1 MSTINNMRYF
11 FNETFKSLRR
21 NRLLGIATLSTVTI
35 CILILGAAV
44 LLTINAGNFMNRLE
58 SDLEMMVF
66 VEDSLD
72 KSDLQD
78 LGQKIKNIPGV
89 KTVQFISKDQ
99 ALTNLQSKFD
109 DKEYDLKKT
118 VGNNPLPNSFE
129 VKAQNPKDVA
139 KIAKQIFKLE
149 GVYKVNYG
157 QGLVE
162 RLFNITRWVRIIS
175 IVLIILL
182 AMGAVF
188 LIATTIRLAIFARRK
203 EIYLMKLIGA
213 TDWFVRWPFF
223 IEGIFLGS
231 VGALLAVIL
240 LAIGYG
246 TLVNNMQTAIFFI
259 PLVKNPTML
268 LEIYLALFV
277 AGAVLGCLGTGISL
291 NRFLDV

>member
-1 MSTINNMRYF
+1 MSTINNTRYF
-11 FNETFKSLRR
+11 FGETFKSLRR
-21 NRLLGIATLSTVTI
+21 NRLLSIATLSTVTI

-72 KSDLQD
+72 KSDLQN
-78 LGQKIKNIPGV
+78 LGQEIKNIPGV

-99 ALTNLQSKFD
+99 ALANLQSKFD
-109 DKEYDLKKT
+109 EKEYDLKKT

-175 IVLIILL
+175 VVLIILL

-240 LAIGYG
+240 LAISYG
-246 TLVNNMQTAIFFI
+246 TLVHNMQTAIFFI
-259 PLVKNPTML
+259 PLVKNPMML
-268 LEIYLALFV
+268 LEIYLALFA
-277 AGAVLGCLGTGISL
+277 AGAVLGCMGTIISL

>member
-1 MSTINNMRYF
+1 MSTINSMRYF
-11 FNETFKSLRR
+11 FGETFKSLRR
-21 NRLLGIATLSTVTI
+21 NRLLSIATLSTVTI

-44 LLTINAGNFMNRLE
+44 LLTINAGNFMNQLE
-58 SDLEMMVF
+58 SDLEIMVF

-72 KSDLQD
+72 KTDLQD
-78 LGQKIKNIPGV
+78 LGQEIKNIAGV

-99 ALTNLQSKFD
+99 ALTNLQSKFN

-129 VKAQNPKDVA
+129 VKAENPKDVTR
-139 KIAKQIFKLE
+139 IAKQIFKIE

-162 RLFNITRWVRIIS
+162 RLLKITRWVRIIS
-175 IVLIILL
+175 VILIVLL

-246 TLVNNMQTAIFFI
+246 ALVNNMQTAIFFI
-259 PLVKNPTML
+259 PLVNNPTML
-268 LEIYLALFV
+268 LEIYLGLF
-277 AGAVLGCLGTGISL
+277 ASGAVLGCLGTIISL